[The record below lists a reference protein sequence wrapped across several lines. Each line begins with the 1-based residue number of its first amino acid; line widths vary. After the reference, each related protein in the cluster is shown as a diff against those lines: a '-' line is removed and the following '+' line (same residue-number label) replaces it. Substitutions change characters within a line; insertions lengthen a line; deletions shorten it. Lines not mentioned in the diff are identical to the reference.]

1 MSKKKFVT
9 MGAVVG
15 TLMLTQGVFA
25 AGIAMT
31 PSQNALSVQSGET
44 VNKVDAVPAYMY
56 QDSNYFMLRDIG
68 RNVGYQVDWD
78 EEVKE
83 NFSAPYSEVYRSDD
97 NVLSCINVSDVQYD
111 VNNID
116 Q

>member
-1 MSKKKFVT
+1 
-9 MGAVVG
+9 
-15 TLMLTQGVFA
+15 
-25 AGIAMT
+25 MT

-116 Q
+116 QWEKYLELWDLREEICQSLYFIES

>member
-1 MSKKKFVT
+1 
-9 MGAVVG
+9 
-15 TLMLTQGVFA
+15 
-25 AGIAMT
+25 MT

-56 QDSNYFMLRDIG
+56 QDNNYFMLRDIG

-116 Q
+116 QWEKYLELWDLREEICQSLYFIES